1 VKLVAALGS
10 AAILAGCGGGGASDG
25 CEDLLLAGD
34 LVITEVF
41 ADADA
46 PSGGSGVDEG
56 REWFEVYNAAARTL
70 DLTGLEL
77 RHSRGDGSM
86 VHVFRLDPVSIPA
99 GEYLVFGNVL
109 DDLKPAHVDVGYENR
124 LGDLYNTGE
133 GRLSLHCGD
142 TEIDRA
148 PYADVAPGV
157 SRALDGGAPPDYTTN
172 DDLGRWCEAS
182 AAATEFEPA
191 NFGTPGAA
199 NEDCEQIVPGMCDD
213 GGTLRA
219 TVPPVPGD
227 LVITEV
233 MPSPALAPDT
243 TGEWFEVRVG
253 RDVDLNG
260 VGLDRAGDSAEPDVL
275 AAEACLAV
283 ATGELLVFARST
295 DVALNG
301 GLPRVDGTFTFAM
314 ITGGAATPG
323 DVALTVDGTVID
335 AVTWTGSQSGA
346 SRQVD
351 PDFANAP
358 GNDDELVWCDGTT
371 PYGAGDLGTPGA
383 DNAQCDIPPP
393 PGMCD
398 DNGSLRPIVAPA
410 AGDLVITE
418 VMPDPS
424 AVPDTAGEWFEVVA
438 LASVDL
444 NGLGLDRAGD
454 TAAPEVIDQAA
465 CLPLAQGDFAVFARD
480 ADPALNGGL
489 PFVTTT
495 FSFALVAGSVASPGD
510 VQLVAG
516 DGVAVLDAVT
526 WTASTAGASIQLDP
540 DQTSPAANDDP
551 ANLCPGTAPYGLGDL
566 GSPGAANQDCPL
578 VVPPGSCFDPIAMV
592 VRPIVVPVAGDLEL
606 TEWMPNPSLVLDG
619 NGEWLELRA
628 VNPVD
633 LNGLQLG
640 DDLLAATPVIA
651 TTDCVPITAG
661 AYLVFAQ
668 TTDPATNGMLPVVAA
683 AFPSG
688 VDLVNGAGT
697 VQLGVGGVAIATRT
711 WTASAAGV
719 SIQTDADGTQCD
731 APTGTATYNGTDV
744 GTPGAVHG
752 LECP

>member
-1 VKLVAALGS
+1 
-10 AAILAGCGGGGASDG
+10 
-25 CEDLLLAGD
+25 
-34 LVITEVF
+34 
-41 ADADA
+41 
-46 PSGGSGVDEG
+46 
-56 REWFEVYNAAARTL
+56 
-70 DLTGLEL
+70 
-77 RHSRGDGSM
+77 M
-86 VHVFRLDPVSIPA
+86 VHVVRLDPVSIAA
-99 GEYLVFGNVL
+99 GEYLVLGNVL
-109 DDLKPAHVDVGYENR
+109 DELKPDHVDVGYENR

-157 SRALDGGAPPDYTTN
+157 SRGLDGGVTPDYTTN
-172 DDLGRWCEAS
+172 DDLGRWCAAS

-219 TVPPVPGD
+219 TVPPTPGD

-233 MPSPALAPDT
+233 MPSPELAPDT

-260 VGLDRAGDSAEPDVL
+260 VGLERAGDAAEPDVI

-283 ATGELLVFARST
+283 ATGDLLVFARST

-301 GLPRVDGTFTFAM
+301 GLPRVDGTFSFAM
-314 ITGGAATPG
+314 ITGSAATPG
-323 DVALTVDGTVID
+323 DVAVVVDGTVID
-335 AVTWTGSQSGA
+335 AVTWTGSGSGV

-351 PDFANAP
+351 PDFATAAA
-358 GNDDELVWCDGTT
+358 NDDEAVWCDGAT

-383 DNAQCDIPPP
+383 VNAECTIAPP

-398 DNGSLRPIVAPA
+398 DGGTLRPIVAPV

-418 VMPDPS
+418 LMPDPS
-424 AVPDTAGEWFEVVA
+424 AVGDTAGEWFEVVA
-438 LASVDL
+438 LADVDL
-444 NGLGLDRAGD
+444 NGLGLDRAAD
-454 TAAPEVIDQAA
+454 ASAPEVIDQAA
-465 CLPLAQGDFAVFARD
+465 CLPLAAGAFAVFARD
-480 ADPALNGGL
+480 ADPAVNGGL
-489 PFVTTT
+489 PPVAAT
-495 FSFALVAGSVASPGD
+495 FSFALVAGSVATPGD

-516 DGVAVLDAVT
+516 DGTTVLDAVT
-526 WTASTAGASIQLDP
+526 WTGSSAGVSIQLDP
-540 DQTSPAANDDP
+540 DQISPAGNDDP
-551 ANLCPGTAPYGLGDL
+551 ANLCAGTTPYGLGDL
-566 GSPGAANQDCPL
+566 GTPGAANGECPL
-578 VVPPGSCFDPIAMV
+578 VVPPGSCFDTTAMA
-592 VRPIVVPVAGDLEL
+592 VRPIVTPVAGDLEI
-606 TEWMPNPSLVLDG
+606 TEWMPNPDLVLDPS
-619 NGEWLELRA
+619 GEWFELRA

-640 DDLLAATPVIA
+640 DDALVATPVIT
-651 TTDCVPITAG
+651 TTDCVPIAAG

-668 TTDPATNGMLPVVAA
+668 GVDPATNGMLPAVAA

-688 VDLVNGAGT
+688 VDLVNTAGT
-697 VQLGVGGVAIATRT
+697 VQVGVGGVAVATRT
-711 WTASAAGV
+711 WTASATGV
-719 SIQTDADGTQCD
+719 SIQIDTDGTQCD
-731 APTGTATYNGTDV
+731 APAGTATYNGTDV